1 MTNNPNSMEI
11 NVSSAIS
18 VNEDDVSAGGPVR
31 DTPLGI
37 EGAGDASRD
46 DDDDGDDD
54 YADALPG
61 NNTFE
66 KTAIDM
72 ALRNESGI
80 KKLGDELKTI
90 FTILNNMRGD
100 YERSIGTNQTGLLA
114 VYGAL
119 YGKQLDDIK
128 HGYNLELEEN
138 TVIKNGIAYAADIK
152 AQMREPKYKNALMKH
167 LNEVGT
173 QNQGQVAAPALAADA
188 RTDVQPV
195 DTAAE
200 RAATTTAASAGTNV
214 APASSVAAVVAPAD
228 DVVADEPRQATTAVG
243 WDEHN
248 IDVMAENRWSN
259 IIIKGIPEGSRVD
272 DRMEVEEMLGFLFC
286 SHRIN
291 QIKDGGIVRLG
302 GRRGSRNRFL
312 MVSFTTEA
320 VANQVYERRHMLDK
334 HPYMDSVYIMKD
346 LPRSERANRR
356 ASNTI
361 NEAANSGGNGTQ
373 NLRGGNGSTGS
384 IENRATMTGNQSNTN
399 NNNVERVERLFEGI
413 DGVEERDNEVWTDAS
428 SGEASEP
435 RVHTAEATIEIEGNE
450 GSEQQPADGDRGEIG
465 NMEGTENEEENESSE
480 QQSAGGDREAR
491 ANRRRANISGNE
503 GVGGIERGS

>member
-1 MTNNPNSMEI
+1 
-11 NVSSAIS
+11 
-18 VNEDDVSAGGPVR
+18 
-31 DTPLGI
+31 
-37 EGAGDASRD
+37 
-46 DDDDGDDD
+46 
-54 YADALPG
+54 
-61 NNTFE
+61 
-66 KTAIDM
+66 M
-72 ALRNESGI
+72 ALRNENDI

-90 FTILNNMRGD
+90 FTILNNMRDD
-100 YERSIGTNQTGLLA
+100 YENSIGKSQTGLLA

-167 LNEVGT
+167 LNEVVT
-173 QNQGQVAAPALAADA
+173 QNHRQVAAPALATDA
-188 RTDVQPV
+188 HDDGQAV
-195 DTAAE
+195 DTSAE
-200 RAATTTAASAGTNV
+200 RAATASAGTNV
-214 APASSVAAVVAPAD
+214 AAASGAAVVGPAAD
-228 DVVADEPRQATTAVG
+228 DVVAEEPRQASTTVG

-248 IDVMAENRWSN
+248 IDVMAENRRSN

-286 SHRIN
+286 RHRIN
-291 QIKDGGIVRLG
+291 QIKDGGIARLG
-302 GRRGSRNRFL
+302 GRRGNRNRLL

-356 ASNTI
+356 ASNTL
-361 NEAANSGGNGTQ
+361 NEAANSGGNGAQ

-384 IENRATMTGNQSNTN
+384 IENRDILTVNQSNIN
-399 NNNVERVERLFEGI
+399 NNIGERVERLLEGI
-413 DGVEERDNEVWTDAS
+413 EGVEERNNEVWTDAS
-428 SGEASEP
+428 TGEASEP
-435 RVHTAEATIEIEGNE
+435 RVHPVEATNEIE
-450 GSEQQPADGDRGEIG
+450 GSEQQPADGDRGETG
-465 NMEGTENEEENESSE
+465 NMGGTGNEEVTESSE
-480 QQSAGGDREAR
+480 QQSAGGDRGTR
-491 ANRRRANISGNE
+491 GNRRRENNSGNE